1 MDIDG
6 CDCADLLWSLHLSEN
21 SLQAD
26 KEETC
31 QSQARPTLSTSSFIP
46 PFDSNY
52 KLFIKWLV
60 YYAKQDVNL
69 AN

>member
-6 CDCADLLWSLHLSEN
+6 CDCADLLWSLHLNEN

-26 KEETC
+26 KEETY

-52 KLFIKWLV
+52 KSYL
-60 YYAKQDVNL
+60 
-69 AN
+69 